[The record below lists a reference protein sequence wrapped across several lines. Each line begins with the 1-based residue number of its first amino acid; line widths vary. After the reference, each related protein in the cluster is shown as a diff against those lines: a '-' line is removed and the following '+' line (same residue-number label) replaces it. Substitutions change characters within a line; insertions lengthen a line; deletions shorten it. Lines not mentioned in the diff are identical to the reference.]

1 MAESGSGF
9 NSVEFRLIVSQS
21 GFDMVEFHPEF
32 GLVGSTSRFAWIK
45 SQSEFVLVEL
55 QSCLGLIKSESF
67 VISQLRFG
75 LFDDSKLRFGFP
87 KLSSRFCL
95 VVAQPEFGLYESG
108 RLFGFVRLQH
118 RFGSSAESLSG
129 FSFVRSPSPSIGADI
144 IKFLK
149 VWGAE
154 LLLFG
159 LPGSLPGFGS
169 GSIKSSFGLAKL
181 QPKLGFIG
189 SESRAESKVWLVLG
203 SFEIEPNFE
212 SKSGLDSVFSLLD
225 FKTRF

>member
-9 NSVEFRLIVSQS
+9 NSVEFRVIVSHS
-21 GFDMVEFHPEF
+21 GFDLVEFHPEF
-32 GLVGSTSRFAWIK
+32 GLVGSTSRFALIK

-55 QSCLGLIKSESF
+55 QGLIKSESF

-118 RFGSSAESLSG
+118 RFGSSAESLLSG
-129 FSFVRSPSPSIGADI
+129 FSFVRSRSPSIGSDI
-144 IKFLK
+144 MMFLK
-149 VWGAE
+149 VRGAE

-181 QPKLGFIG
+181 QPKLDFIG